1 MLALAMARRRVADFP
16 KQRSYRHVAIVTR
29 GGCILSVGVNASAIH
44 AEVVALEQIDYGNRR
59 GVTVISLRIR
69 KDGSL
74 AMAKPCPSCTRF
86 MVKYG
91 VKKVMYST
99 SDGTIVKERV

>member
-16 KQRSYRHVAIVTR
+16 KQRSYRHVAIITR
-29 GGCILSVGVNASAIH
+29 GGCILAVGVNAYTTH
-44 AEVVALEQIDYGNRR
+44 AEVVALEQLAYDNRK

-74 AMAKPCPSCTRF
+74 AMAKPCPSCTRY
-86 MVKYG
+86 MRECG
-91 VKKVMYST
+91 VKKVMYSI